1 MLVIDTAQTRAAMP
15 FAALNDAIRTMFI
28 EGCEVPLRHTHAI
41 DTDTDPATLL
51 LMPAW
56 QKGGRLGIKTVNIF
70 AANATVGLPGLHST
84 YLLYD
89 ARTGVP
95 LAQLDGNEITSR
107 RTAAASALA
116 ATMLAR
122 SDARRLLVVGAGRV
136 ASLLPEAYGSVR
148 EITHIDVWDINTDL
162 ARDMVDRLK
171 AQGKN
176 AHLVDSLETAAR
188 AADIITC
195 ATLSTRPLIL
205 GAWLTPGVHLDL
217 IGGFTPAMRES
228 DDDCFHQTSVF
239 MDTDEAFAKAGDL
252 LSPAKAGIITR
263 QSILGTLEDLCR
275 QNHPGRQSP
284 EEITVY
290 KAVGTALEDLAAASL
305 IYDHIVAS
313 RT

>member
-15 FAALNDAIRTMFI
+15 FAALNDAIRKMFVQ
-28 EGCEVPLRHTHAI
+28 GCEVPLRHVHAI
-41 DTDTDPATLL
+41 ETDHDPATLL

-70 AANATVGLPGLHST
+70 AANVTVGLPGLHST

-122 SDARRLLVVGAGRV
+122 PDARRLLVVGAGRV

-148 EITHIDVWDINTDL
+148 DITHIDVWDINTDL
-162 ARDMVDRLK
+162 ARSMVDRLNDE
-171 AQGKN
+171 GKN

-188 AADIITC
+188 AADIISC
-195 ATLSTRPLIL
+195 ATLSTSALIR

-217 IGGFTPAMRES
+217 IGGFTPTMRES
-228 DDDCFHQTSVF
+228 DDDCYKKTSVF

-252 LSPAKAGIITR
+252 LSPVKAGIITR
-263 QSILGTLEDLCR
+263 QSIRATLAQLCR
-275 QNHPGRQSP
+275 DEHPGRQSA

-305 IYDHIVAS
+305 IYDRFVES